1 MQFQHFY
8 LRINVIIL
16 KIKGFCNFSLL
27 RIYDAQKSHPATQK
41 SGVFLTGRAVFFI
54 LIAHYKNTA
63 DALCGRTEDTLT
75 DKKLISSL
83 QGLRAVAFLSVVL
96 SHCGAPWLG
105 PWAITVFVA
114 LSGFLMTCNYYD
126 RPRTA
131 PGLRSAIAFSLKKIR
146 KLYPLHLI
154 MMAAALLFVLKGL
167 LAQPSARGVLS
178 CAAQLVVSI
187 FLLQTWIP
195 SSRFWFCLNGVAW
208 YLSVQAFL
216 YAIFPPLL
224 AVLKKADVRRLRCI
238 AAVIFCAQCLASFV
252 FWKAGLSGK
261 AAFYLTYLCPVF
273 RAGDFTI
280 SCCMGCL
287 YHSRKQESGLP
298 GGAFSLLEL
307 AAVLLASGCLFIAA
321 RQVGVLGAVA
331 FRYNV
336 LFTPSAVLLVWL
348 LAVGKGIISRLLSA
362 KPFLWLAGLSPYGFL
377 IHQVLIRYMEW
388 TADKFSL
395 TVHPVVW
402 TLTVY
407 LLTLY
412 LSSFYKA
419 LEHRVRQ
426 RLAKQ

>member
-1 MQFQHFY
+1 M
-8 LRINVIIL
+8 
-16 KIKGFCNFSLL
+16 
-27 RIYDAQKSHPATQK
+27 
-41 SGVFLTGRAVFFI
+41 
-54 LIAHYKNTA
+54 
-63 DALCGRTEDTLT
+63 T

-131 PGLRSAIAFSLKKIR
+131 PGLRSAMVFSLQKIR

-154 MMAAALLFVLKGL
+154 MMAAALLLVLKGL

-224 AVLKKADVRRLRCI
+224 AVLKKADARRLRCI
-238 AAVIFCAQCLASFV
+238 AAVIFCSQCLFSLAV
-252 FWKAGLSGK
+252 WKAGLSGK
-261 AAFYLTYLCPVF
+261 AAFYLTYLCPLF

-287 YHSRKQESGLP
+287 
-298 GGAFSLLEL
+298 
-307 AAVLLASGCLFIAA
+307 FIAA
-321 RQVGVLGAVA
+321 TQMGVLGAVA

-348 LAVGKGIISRLLSA
+348 LAMGKGGISRLLST

-388 TADKFSL
+388 AADKFSL

-407 LLTLY
+407 LLTLC

-419 LEHRVRQ
+419 LERRVRQ
-426 RLAKQ
+426 RHTQTGA

>member
-1 MQFQHFY
+1 MT
-8 LRINVIIL
+8 LE
-16 KIKGFCNFSLL
+16 
-27 RIYDAQKSHPATQK
+27 
-41 SGVFLTGRAVFFI
+41 
-54 LIAHYKNTA
+54 KNTA
-63 DALCGRTEDTLT
+63 AALCGRTEDLVT

-105 PWAITVFVA
+105 PWAISVFVA

-131 PGLRSAIAFSLKKIR
+131 PGLRSAMVFSLQKIR

-154 MMAAALLFVLKGL
+154 MMAAALLLVLKGL
-167 LAQPSARGVLS
+167 LVQPSARGVLS

-216 YAIFPPLL
+216 YAIFPTLL
-224 AVLKKADVRRLRCI
+224 AVLKKADARRLRCI
-238 AAVIFCAQCLASFV
+238 AAAIFCAQCLFSLV
-252 FWKAGLSGK
+252 IWKAGLSGN
-261 AAFYLTYLCPVF
+261 AVFYLTYLCPLF
-273 RAGDFTI
+273 RAGDFAI

-287 YHSRKQESGLP
+287 YRSRKEERTP
-298 GGAFSLLEL
+298 YGACSLLEL
-307 AAVLLASGCLFIAA
+307 AAVLFSGGCFFIAA
-321 RQVGVLGAVA
+321 GQVGVLGATA

-348 LAVGKGIISRLLSA
+348 LAIGKGMISRLLSA

-395 TVHPVVW
+395 TVQPVVW
-402 TLTVY
+402 TLTVF
-407 LLTLY
+407 LLTLC
-412 LSSFYKA
+412 LSWFYKA
-419 LEHRVRQ
+419 LERRVRQ
-426 RLAKQ
+426 RRTKAAAQ

>member
-1 MQFQHFY
+1 M
-8 LRINVIIL
+8 
-16 KIKGFCNFSLL
+16 
-27 RIYDAQKSHPATQK
+27 
-41 SGVFLTGRAVFFI
+41 
-54 LIAHYKNTA
+54 
-63 DALCGRTEDTLT
+63 T

-224 AVLKKADVRRLRCI
+224 VVLKKADVRRLRCI

-362 KPFLWLAGLSPYGFL
+362 KPFLWLAGLSPYG
-377 IHQVLIRYMEW
+377 
-388 TADKFSL
+388 
-395 TVHPVVW
+395 
-402 TLTVY
+402 
-407 LLTLY
+407 
-412 LSSFYKA
+412 
-419 LEHRVRQ
+419 
-426 RLAKQ
+426 

>member
-1 MQFQHFY
+1 M
-8 LRINVIIL
+8 
-16 KIKGFCNFSLL
+16 
-27 RIYDAQKSHPATQK
+27 
-41 SGVFLTGRAVFFI
+41 
-54 LIAHYKNTA
+54 
-63 DALCGRTEDTLT
+63 T

-131 PGLRSAIAFSLKKIR
+131 PGLRSAIAFSLQKIR

-154 MMAAALLFVLKGL
+154 MMAAALLFVLKWL
-167 LAQPSARGVLS
+167 LAQPSACGVLS

-238 AAVIFCAQCLASFV
+238 AVVIFCVQCLFSLAV
-252 FWKAGLSGK
+252 WKAGLSGK

-307 AAVLLASGCLFIAA
+307 AAVLLAGGCLFIAA

-407 LLTLY
+407 LLTLC
-412 LSSFYKA
+412 LSSFYKV

-426 RLAKQ
+426 RHTKATT

>member
-1 MQFQHFY
+1 
-8 LRINVIIL
+8 
-16 KIKGFCNFSLL
+16 
-27 RIYDAQKSHPATQK
+27 
-41 SGVFLTGRAVFFI
+41 
-54 LIAHYKNTA
+54 
-63 DALCGRTEDTLT
+63 
-75 DKKLISSL
+75 
-83 QGLRAVAFLSVVL
+83 
-96 SHCGAPWLG
+96 
-105 PWAITVFVA
+105 
-114 LSGFLMTCNYYD
+114 
-126 RPRTA
+126 
-131 PGLRSAIAFSLKKIR
+131 
-146 KLYPLHLI
+146 
-154 MMAAALLFVLKGL
+154 MMAAALLFVLKWL

-238 AAVIFCAQCLASFV
+238 AVVIFCAQCLASFV

-307 AAVLLASGCLFIAA
+307 AAVLLAGGCLFIAA
-321 RQVGVLGAVA
+321 KQVGVLGTVD

-407 LLTLY
+407 LLTLC

-419 LEHRVRQ
+419 LEHRVRK
-426 RLAKQ
+426 RHAKAAAQ

>member
-1 MQFQHFY
+1 M
-8 LRINVIIL
+8 
-16 KIKGFCNFSLL
+16 
-27 RIYDAQKSHPATQK
+27 
-41 SGVFLTGRAVFFI
+41 
-54 LIAHYKNTA
+54 
-63 DALCGRTEDTLT
+63 T

-83 QGLRAVAFLSVVL
+83 QGLRAVAFLCIVL
-96 SHCGAPWLG
+96 SHCGVPWLS
-105 PWAITVFVA
+105 PWAITVFVG

-131 PGLRSAIAFSLKKIR
+131 PGVRSAMAFSLQKIR

-167 LAQPSARGVLS
+167 LAQPSVRGALS
-178 CAAQLVVSI
+178 CAAQLLVSI
-187 FLLQTWIP
+187 FLLQTWVP

-224 AVLKKADVRRLRCI
+224 TVLKKADARRLRCM
-238 AAVIFCAQCLASFV
+238 AAAIFYAQCLASFV
-252 FWKAGLSGK
+252 FWKAGFNETTV
-261 AAFYLTYLCPVF
+261 FYLTYLCPLF

-287 YHSRKQESGLP
+287 YHSRKQVSTLP
-298 GGAFSLLEL
+298 RGVFSLLEL
-307 AAVLLASGCLFIAA
+307 AAVLLAGGCLFIAA
-321 RQVGVLGAVA
+321 RQVGVLGAAA

-336 LFTPSAVLLVWL
+336 LFIPSAVLLVWL
-348 LAVGKGIISRLLSA
+348 LAVGKGFISRLLSA

-388 TADKFSL
+388 FADKFNL

-402 TLTVY
+402 TLTVL
-407 LLTLY
+407 LLTLC
-412 LSSFYKA
+412 LSSFYRA
-419 LEHRVRQ
+419 LERRVGR
-426 RLAKQ
+426 RHAKAAAQ

>member
-1 MQFQHFY
+1 M
-8 LRINVIIL
+8 
-16 KIKGFCNFSLL
+16 
-27 RIYDAQKSHPATQK
+27 
-41 SGVFLTGRAVFFI
+41 
-54 LIAHYKNTA
+54 
-63 DALCGRTEDTLT
+63 EDLVT

-105 PWAITVFVA
+105 PWAISVFVA

-131 PGLRSAIAFSLKKIR
+131 PGLRSAIVFSFQKIR

-167 LAQPSARGVLS
+167 LAQPSARSVLS
-178 CAAQLVVSI
+178 CAAQLIVSI

-216 YAIFPPLL
+216 YAIFPWLL
-224 AVLKKADVRRLRCI
+224 AVLKKADTRRLRCI
-238 AAVIFCAQCLASFV
+238 AAAIFCAQFLFSFAL
-252 FWKAGLSGK
+252 WKAGLSGN
-261 AAFYLTYLCPVF
+261 AVFYLTYLCPLF
-273 RAGDFTI
+273 RAGDFAI

-287 YHSRKQESGLP
+287 YRSRKEERTP
-298 GGAFSLLEL
+298 YGACSLLEL
-307 AAVLLASGCLFIAA
+307 AAVLFSGGCFFIAA
-321 RQVGVLGAVA
+321 RQVGVLGAAA

-348 LAVGKGIISRLLSA
+348 LAIGKGMISRLLSA

-377 IHQVLIRYMEW
+377 IHQVLIRYMDL
-388 TADKFSL
+388 AANKFGL

-402 TLTVY
+402 TLTVF
-407 LLTLY
+407 LLTLC

-419 LEHRVRQ
+419 LERRVGR
-426 RLAKQ
+426 RHAKAAAQ

>member
-1 MQFQHFY
+1 M
-8 LRINVIIL
+8 
-16 KIKGFCNFSLL
+16 
-27 RIYDAQKSHPATQK
+27 
-41 SGVFLTGRAVFFI
+41 
-54 LIAHYKNTA
+54 
-63 DALCGRTEDTLT
+63 EDTVT

-83 QGLRAVAFLSVVL
+83 QGLRAVAFLCIVL
-96 SHCGAPWLG
+96 SHCGVSWLS

-114 LSGFLMTCNYYD
+114 LSGCLMPCNYYD
-126 RPRTA
+126 RPPTA
-131 PGLRSAIAFSLKKIR
+131 PGVLSAMAFSLQKIR

-167 LAQPSARGVLS
+167 LAQPSARGALS

-208 YLSVQAFL
+208 YLSLQAFL
-216 YAIFPPLL
+216 YAIFPALL

-238 AAVIFCAQCLASFV
+238 AAVIFCAQCLFSLAV
-252 FWKAGLSGK
+252 WKAGLSGK
-261 AAFYLTYLCPVF
+261 AAFYLTYLCPLF

-287 YHSRKQESGLP
+287 YRRRQENTLP
-298 GGAFSLLEL
+298 GDAFSLLEL
-307 AAVLLASGCLFIAA
+307 AAVLLAGGCLFIAA
-321 RQVGVLGAVA
+321 TQMGILGTVA

-348 LAVGKGIISRLLSA
+348 LAAGKGFISRLLSA

-388 TADKFSL
+388 FANKFNL

-402 TLTVY
+402 TLTVL
-407 LLTLY
+407 LLTLC

-419 LEHRVRQ
+419 LEYRVRQ
-426 RLAKQ
+426 RHAKAAT

>member
-1 MQFQHFY
+1 M
-8 LRINVIIL
+8 
-16 KIKGFCNFSLL
+16 
-27 RIYDAQKSHPATQK
+27 
-41 SGVFLTGRAVFFI
+41 
-54 LIAHYKNTA
+54 
-63 DALCGRTEDTLT
+63 T

-178 CAAQLVVSI
+178 CAAQ
-187 FLLQTWIP
+187 
-195 SSRFWFCLNGVAW
+195 CLNGVAW

-224 AVLKKADVRRLRCI
+224 AVLKKADARRLRCI
-238 AAVIFCAQCLASFV
+238 AVVIFCVQCLASFV
-252 FWKAGLSGK
+252 FWKVGLSGK
-261 AAFYLTYLCPVF
+261 AAFYLTYLCPLF

-307 AAVLLASGCLFIAA
+307 AAVLLAGGCLFIAA
-321 RQVGVLGAVA
+321 KQVGVLGAVD

-362 KPFLWLAGLSPYGFL
+362 KPFLWMAGLSPYGFL

-388 TADKFSL
+388 TADKFRL

-407 LLTLY
+407 LFTLC

-419 LEHRVRQ
+419 LERRMRQ

>member
-1 MQFQHFY
+1 M
-8 LRINVIIL
+8 
-16 KIKGFCNFSLL
+16 
-27 RIYDAQKSHPATQK
+27 
-41 SGVFLTGRAVFFI
+41 TGHAAFFI
-54 LIAHYKNTA
+54 LIMHYKNTA

-167 LAQPSARGVLS
+167 LAQPSVRGVLS

-208 YLSVQAFL
+208 YLSIQAFL

-224 AVLKKADVRRLRCI
+224 VVLKKADARRLRCI
-238 AAVIFCAQCLASFV
+238 AAVIFCAQCLASLV
-252 FWKAGLSGK
+252 FWKVGLSGK
-261 AAFYLTYLCPVF
+261 AAFYLTYLCPLF

-287 YHSRKQESGLP
+287 YHNRKQESGLP
-298 GGAFSLLEL
+298 GSAFSLLEL
-307 AAVLLASGCLFIAA
+307 AAVLLAGGCLFIAA

-348 LAVGKGIISRLLSA
+348 LAAGKGIISRLLSA

-407 LLTLY
+407 LLTLC

-419 LEHRVRQ
+419 LERRVRQ

>member
-1 MQFQHFY
+1 M
-8 LRINVIIL
+8 
-16 KIKGFCNFSLL
+16 
-27 RIYDAQKSHPATQK
+27 
-41 SGVFLTGRAVFFI
+41 
-54 LIAHYKNTA
+54 
-63 DALCGRTEDTLT
+63 T

-105 PWAITVFVA
+105 PWAISVFVA

-131 PGLRSAIAFSLKKIR
+131 PGLRSAMVFSFQKIR

-167 LAQPSARGVLS
+167 LVQPSARSVLS

-216 YAIFPPLL
+216 YAIFPWLL
-224 AVLKKADVRRLRCI
+224 AVLKKADARRLRCI
-238 AAVIFCAQCLASFV
+238 AAAIFCAQCLFSLV
-252 FWKAGLSGK
+252 IRKAGLSEN
-261 AAFYLTYLCPVF
+261 AVFYLTYLCPLF
-273 RAGDFTI
+273 RAGDFAI

-287 YHSRKQESGLP
+287 YRSRKEERMP
-298 GGAFSLLEL
+298 YGAFSLLEL
-307 AAVLLASGCLFIAA
+307 AAVLFSGGCFFIAA
-321 RQVGVLGAVA
+321 RQVGVLGAAA

-348 LAVGKGIISRLLSA
+348 LAIGKGMISRLLST

-377 IHQVLIRYMEW
+377 IHQVLIRYMDFA
-388 TADKFSL
+388 ADKFGL

-402 TLTVY
+402 TLTVF
-407 LLTLY
+407 LLTLC
-412 LSSFYKA
+412 LSSFYRA
-419 LEHRVRQ
+419 LERRVGRRHTKAAAQ
-426 RLAKQ
+426 